1 MTLGLVSRRNKR
13 TKRELLECFEQQQKT
28 LAKFPRPDVLGCSEH
43 KTGSCGGLCQLSC
56 SSYQSQIKY
65 QTGEINSATQTLN
78 A

>member
-13 TKRELLECFEQQQKT
+13 TERELLECFEQQQKT
-28 LAKFPRPDVLGCSEH
+28 LAKFPRTDVLGCCEAENW
-43 KTGSCGGLCQLSC
+43 GLWRPVCQL

>member
-13 TKRELLECFEQQQKT
+13 TKRELLECFEQQQKKT
-28 LAKFPRPDVLGCSEH
+28 KFPRPDVLGCCEQ

-56 SSYQSQIKY
+56 YQSQIKY